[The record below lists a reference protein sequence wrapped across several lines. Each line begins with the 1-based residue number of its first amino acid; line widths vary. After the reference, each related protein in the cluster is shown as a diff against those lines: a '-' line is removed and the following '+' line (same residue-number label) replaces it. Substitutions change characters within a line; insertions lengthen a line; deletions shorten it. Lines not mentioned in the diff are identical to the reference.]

1 MGQTQCQHHLVLPQR
16 DGVDDGGLDLFRH
29 HGVVV
34 LQKADLRAHLQA
46 DVASELQIV
55 ELFLKPLA
63 LVGQIAGCLC
73 VLRQAGSL
81 GLVHGL
87 LQLVCPHIGQLL
99 FAGQN
104 IHAQLLEVGHVQI
117 IHLIQHGDV
126 LEQLH
131 LMALQ
136 HGLDLFHIGLGLVV
150 LHLHGVQLV
159 ALLLE
164 EAQNALFL
172 FLTGIKAF
180 QLTDQA
186 GDHVT
191 HLAQILGG
199 HLGERSLGEI
209 ADLFLAGRA
218 VLQHLLAVG
227 NVDLLGE
234 LVHHGLLL
242 RGQVHLCLRSGGFL
256 LDGRSLFLRC
266 RGGVQRQGGHSGCI
280 QIKVECIVCHKRF
293 LSFQIPVTFFFS
305 SVPAP

>member
-1 MGQTQCQHHLVLPQR
+1 
-16 DGVDDGGLDLFRH
+16 
-29 HGVVV
+29 
-34 LQKADLRAHLQA
+34 
-46 DVASELQIV
+46 
-55 ELFLKPLA
+55 
-63 LVGQIAGCLC
+63 
-73 VLRQAGSL
+73 
-81 GLVHGL
+81 
-87 LQLVCPHIGQLL
+87 
-99 FAGQN
+99 
-104 IHAQLLEVGHVQI
+104 
-117 IHLIQHGDV
+117 
-126 LEQLH
+126 
-131 LMALQ
+131 MALQ

-150 LHLHGVQLV
+150 LHLHGIQLV

-172 FLTGIKAF
+172 FLTGIKAL

-186 GDHVT
+186 GDHVA

-199 HLGERSLGEI
+199 YFGERSLGEI

-266 RGGVQRQGGHSGCI
+266 RGGVQCQGGHSGCI

-293 LSFQIPVTFFFS
+293 LPFQIPVTFFFS
-305 SVPAP
+305 SVPVP